1 MKTLVTGATGF
12 VGLNLLHALAEEGEK
27 PVALLRPG
35 ADQRRLPDGVEVVR
49 GDVLDPDSLEG
60 ALSGIDAVVHLA
72 ASVYPHPEMMRINVE
87 GTEILLKAAADAG
100 VEHVVFASTIGAHP
114 EVPTDLD
121 SVYQRSKVRAD
132 RLVTD
137 GEWPFEHTILYPTYI
152 LGPRD
157 YRLTRYD
164 LFQRAD
170 SNRLLIPPLYTYD
183 EYNIVHVA
191 DVVRTIEHALDG
203 GTDRRE
209 IVSGPNLSNMEVL
222 QFVAR
227 AVDTPCRV
235 VNVPYPLTRYAV
247 VPAIDAAHRLGLSPV
262 GGSGFAERSDYGTL
276 RADLT
281 ERAPV
286 AQRGWRAAI
295 ADTAA
300 WYREVGL
307 L

>member
-1 MKTLVTGATGF
+1 MRTLVTGATGF
-12 VGLNLLHALAEEGEK
+12 VGINLIHRLAESDRE
-27 PVALLRPG
+27 PIALLRPG
-35 ADQRRLPDGVEVVR
+35 ADRRRLPEGVEVVR
-49 GDVLDPDSLEG
+49 GDILDPDSLEG

-72 ASVYPHPEMMRINVE
+72 ASVYPHPEMTRINVE
-87 GTEILLKAAADAG
+87 GTENLLEAAADAD
-100 VEHVVFASTIGAHP
+100 VERVVFASTIGAHP

-132 RLVTD
+132 RLFAD

-170 SNRLLIPPLYTYD
+170 SNRLLVPPLYTYD
-183 EYNIVHVA
+183 EYNIVHVG
-191 DVVRTIEHALDG
+191 DVVGTIGAALAG
-203 GTDRRE
+203 RTDRRE
-209 IVSGPNLSNMEVL
+209 IVSGPNLTNMEVL
-222 QFVAR
+222 RFVAR

-235 VNVPYPLTRYAV
+235 VDVPYPLTKYGV
-247 VPAIDAAHRLGLSPV
+247 VPAIDAAHRLGVSPV

-281 ERAPV
+281 EQSPV
-286 AQRGWRAAI
+286 ARRGWRAAI